1 MSDRPG
7 NNKPSLV
14 EQIDLNADDDI
25 TLFTD
30 DEQVLVRTINR
41 TFQQRSRLKGVDY
54 EFTIFNDNQC
64 YQKVTRRHGG
74 KHKFRINLGCLD
86 PQPRREYNL
95 ADSWLV
101 FAGICAILTF
111 LLVYAGW
118 IRNPP
123 VRIDRSLL
131 YILTSFSVSACV
143 ISLLLAILKTR
154 DTLVL
159 YSKCGRAPV
168 LELINNNP
176 DHKAFTDF
184 LDDLSRRI
192 LLSRKNMSE
201 SITQMLALELKELRR
216 LRNEGV
222 ILDSQY
228 EAAKQRIFKHEAY
241 NPSDAS

>member
-1 MSDRPG
+1 M
-7 NNKPSLV
+7 

-30 DEQVLVRTINR
+30 DEQVVVRHINQ
-41 TFQQRSRLKGVDY
+41 TFRQKSRLKGVDY
-54 EFTIFNDNQC
+54 EFTVFNDNQC
-64 YQKVTRRHGG
+64 YQKVTRRHAG

-86 PQPRREYNL
+86 PQPRREFNL

-101 FAGICAILTF
+101 MSAICAILGF
-111 LLVYAGW
+111 LLIYAGW
-118 IRNPP
+118 IRTPP
-123 VRIDRSLL
+123 MNIDRGLL
-131 YILTSFSVSACV
+131 YILTSFSLSASV
-143 ISLLLAILKTR
+143 IALLLALLKTR
-154 DTLVL
+154 DRLIL

-176 DHKAFTDF
+176 SSESFRQF
-184 LDDLSRRI
+184 LDDLSRFI
-192 LLSRKNMSE
+192 LLARNNMSE

-222 ILDSQY
+222 ITDAQY

-241 NPSDAS
+241 SAADA